1 MQRLIPVFLAVALTL
16 TSCAGRPDR
25 NTIVLLIENSPNN
38 LDPRIGTDA
47 QSERIGMLL
56 FDSLVKRDEHFNLT
70 PNVAASW
77 ETPDP
82 LTYIFHLHSGIHF
95 HNGALLT
102 ARDVKWTLDSMLSG
116 AIRSTKTSSYS
127 AIARVDAPD
136 ENTIIIH
143 LKENDPA
150 LLWNLSDGAFGIVP
164 YGSGADF
171 GSHPIGS
178 GPFRF
183 VSQQQDKEVMIERNP
198 DYWQPQLRPKIE
210 RVCFAV
216 VPDAITRALELRKG
230 SADIEVTALP
240 ADMVNSLRS
249 DQRLAFEQV
258 AGTTYNYLAFN
269 LRDPIL
275 RDVRVRQAIA
285 YAINREPIIH
295 YLYRDE
301 VRPAESILPPA
312 SWAYHAPSVHYDY
325 DPERAKA
332 LLDAAGYRT
341 SADGIRFHL
350 TMKTSTDEA
359 PRLVAAVLQE
369 QLHKVG
375 IALDIRTMEF
385 ATFYSDVQKGAFQLY
400 SLRWIGAE
408 DPEMFEAVFASW
420 SMPPNRWNRGH
431 YSSPEVDS
439 LIRRAKSETDQQKRA
454 EVYAELQEII
464 ARDLPYLS
472 LWYFN
477 NVMVHTRRVADLPL
491 APNGNYDFLMSARI
505 VR

>member
-1 MQRLIPVFLAVALTL
+1 
-16 TSCAGRPDR
+16 
-25 NTIVLLIENSPNN
+25 
-38 LDPRIGTDA
+38 
-47 QSERIGMLL
+47 
-56 FDSLVKRDEHFNLT
+56 
-70 PNVAASW
+70 
-77 ETPDP
+77 
-82 LTYIFHLHSGIHF
+82 
-95 HNGALLT
+95 
-102 ARDVKWTLDSMLSG
+102 
-116 AIRSTKTSSYS
+116 
-127 AIARVDAPD
+127 
-136 ENTIIIH
+136 
-143 LKENDPA
+143 
-150 LLWNLSDGAFGIVP
+150 
-164 YGSGADF
+164 
-171 GSHPIGS
+171 
-178 GPFRF
+178 
-183 VSQQQDKEVMIERNP
+183 
-198 DYWQPQLRPKIE
+198 
-210 RVCFAV
+210 
-216 VPDAITRALELRKG
+216 
-230 SADIEVTALP
+230 
-240 ADMVNSLRS
+240 
-249 DQRLAFEQV
+249 
-258 AGTTYNYLAFN
+258 
-269 LRDPIL
+269 
-275 RDVRVRQAIA
+275 VRVRQAIA

-491 APNGNYDFLMSARI
+491 APNGNYDFLISARI